1 MISLADCRSG
11 VTDVELMG
19 ETLPMNALVGRSQ
32 NPTSWRQARWS
43 SVTVVGGAGLCQ
55 A

>member
-1 MISLADCRSG
+1 LADCRSG

-19 ETLPMNALVGRSQ
+19 ETLPMNRQSGGSQ
-32 NPTSWRQARWS
+32 DPTSSKQARWS
-43 SVTVVGGAGLCQ
+43 SVTVVGGVGLCQ

>member
-19 ETLPMNALVGRSQ
+19 ETLPMNALRGRSQ
-32 NPTSWRQARWS
+32 NPTTCAHVRWS
-43 SVTVVGGAGLCQ
+43 SVTAGWLVLMCQ